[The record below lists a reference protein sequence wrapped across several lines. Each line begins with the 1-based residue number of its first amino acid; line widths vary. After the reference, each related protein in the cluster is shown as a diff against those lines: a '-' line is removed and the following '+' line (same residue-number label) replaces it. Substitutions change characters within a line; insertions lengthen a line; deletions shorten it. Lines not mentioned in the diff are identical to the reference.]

1 VGKTEKQTRQ
11 QLIDEQ
17 LTRSGWTG
25 AQRKLLLEVPLRA
38 HVVAE
43 TGADWG
49 TSTEF
54 ADYVLLDRT
63 GKPIAIVEA
72 KRTSRSPIEGER
84 QAADYADRIRTEYGI
99 DPFIFLANGNE
110 IWFWHRRLGP
120 LRKVSGFFTLEDLE
134 RMAFQDQYHEKL
146 ESVAIAERIINRQY
160 QRQAVTTV
168 AERLVAGHRKFLLVM
183 ATGTG
188 KTRTA
193 IALVELLMRQ
203 KWVQRVLFLADRREL
218 VKQAIDTFKEH
229 LPDVP
234 RSRVETGEI
243 DPSARVV
250 AATYPSMLQAYARL
264 SPGYFDLIFA
274 DESHRSIYQRYRA
287 ILDHFDAIQIG
298 LTATPTDFIEHNTF
312 QLFSCEDGLPTFY
325 YGYEE
330 ATRDGYLVPY
340 RPIHVARTRFQIQ
353 GLKPGQLPAEVQQ
366 QLQAQGID
374 PSELTFEGT
383 DLEQRVTNSGTN
395 DALVREFMDVCIKD
409 LAVGTLPAKTI
420 IFAVSHRHALE
431 IYQSF
436 NRLYP
441 DLQRRGL
448 ARIIDSHMERAEK
461 TLDDF
466 KARDFPRVAIS
477 VDMLDTGI
485 DIPSLRNLVFAKPVF
500 SYVKFWQMIGRGTR
514 LWTDPV
520 SGRRK
525 DDFLIID
532 HWDNFAYFQVN
543 QEGKEG
549 GSETEPLP
557 TRLFRLRLEK
567 TQILAGRTALTDVAT
582 ACAQLQHMV
591 ADVPLDNI
599 NVAPHANELRTLCSN
614 TDAWKPFDDQKI
626 GHLSTAIAPLLRF
639 STANHYATLQF
650 ENLTEQLALAQLKS
664 DAGEIERLRA
674 HIVENIRLLPGDLP
688 EIRAIENQRAFVLS
702 PGFWEHLD
710 YARIMEIQ
718 ATYAPLMRFRA
729 RRESGEVIH
738 LTLPDEIMSRH
749 WIVFGPA
756 GEGAFVESYREQ
768 VEAFIRDLVD
778 ETPALQKLRAGQELT
793 ADELA
798 VISQLLNSPDLFVTE
813 DRLRRAFEQP
823 EAALADIL
831 RHILGLSHL
840 PSREES
846 ICRAFDQWVADHPGL
861 NATQLM
867 FLRTV
872 RQMVLNR
879 ARLTTQALEQAPF
892 SRIGDAHRLF
902 SDKELEEIV
911 TFANK
916 CAA

>member
-1 VGKTEKQTRQ
+1 V
-11 QLIDEQ
+11 
-17 LTRSGWTG
+17 
-25 AQRKLLLEVPLRA
+25 
-38 HVVAE
+38 
-43 TGADWG
+43 
-49 TSTEF
+49 
-54 ADYVLLDRT
+54 
-63 GKPIAIVEA
+63 VEA
-72 KRTSRSPIEGER
+72 KRSSRSPIEGER
-84 QAADYADRIRTEYGI
+84 QASDYADRIRETHGV

-110 IWFWHRRLGP
+110 IWFWHRRLYP
-120 LRKVSGFFTLEDLE
+120 PRKVSGFYKLEDLE
-134 RMAFQDQYHEKL
+134 RIAFQDRYHESL
-146 ESVAIAERIINRQY
+146 EGAAVAERIVNRPY
-160 QRQAVTTV
+160 QIEAVKTV
-168 AERLVAGHRKFLLVM
+168 AERLAAGHRRFLLVM

-193 IALVELLMRQ
+193 IALVELLIRR

-218 VKQAIDTFKEH
+218 VKQALDAFKEH

-234 RSRVETGEI
+234 RARAETGEI
-243 DPSARVV
+243 DPGARVV
-250 AATYPSMLQAYARL
+250 AATYPSMMQAYEKL

-274 DESHRSIYQRYRA
+274 DESHRSIYSRYRA

-298 LTATPTDFIEHNTF
+298 LTATPTDFIDHNTF
-312 QLFSCEDGLPTFY
+312 QLFNCEDGLPTFY

-330 ATRDGYLVPY
+330 ATRDGHLVPY
-340 RPIHVARTRFQIQ
+340 RPIHAAKTKFQIE
-353 GLKPGQLPAEVQQ
+353 GLKPGQLPAEVQR
-366 QLQAQGID
+366 QLQDQGID
-374 PSELTFEGT
+374 ASELSFEGS
-383 DLEQRVTNSGTN
+383 DLERRVTNPGTN
-395 DALVREFMDVCIKD
+395 DAMVREYMDVCIKD

-448 ARIIDSHMERAEK
+448 ARIIDSHMERVEK

-466 KARDFPRVAIS
+466 KTRDFPRVAIS

-485 DIPSLRNLVFAKPVF
+485 DVPAIRNLVFAKPVF

-520 SGRRK
+520 SGRSK
-525 DDFLIID
+525 EDFLIID

-543 QEGKEG
+543 PEGKEG

-567 TQILAGRTALTDVAT
+567 LQILAGRAAEDAH
-582 ACAQLQHMV
+582 AAARMQLQAML
-591 ADVPLDNI
+591 ADVPDDNI
-599 NVAPHANELRTLCSN
+599 NVAPHADELRSLR
-614 TDAWKPFDDQKI
+614 TDTEAWTPLHDEKVA
-626 GHLSTAIAPLLRF
+626 HLSTTIAPLLRF
-639 STANHYATLQF
+639 STITQWATLQF
-650 ENLTEQLALAQLKS
+650 ENLTEQLALACLKS
-664 DAGEIERLRA
+664 DAGEIQRLRPR
-674 HIVENIRLLPGDLP
+674 IVESIRLLPTDLP
-688 EIRAIENQRAFVLS
+688 EVQAVESQRAFVLS
-702 PGFWEHLD
+702 PGFWDHLD
-710 YARIMEIQ
+710 YVRIMDMQ
-718 ATYAPLMRFRA
+718 TTFASLMRFRA
-729 RRESGEVIH
+729 RRESGEMVR
-738 LTLPDEIMSRH
+738 LTLPDEIRSRH

-768 VEAFIRDLVD
+768 VEAFIRDLAD
-778 ETPALQKLRAGQELT
+778 ETPALQKLRSGKELT
-793 ADELA
+793 DDELGA
-798 VISQLLNSPDLFVTE
+798 INRLLNSPDLFVTE
-813 DRLRRAFEQP
+813 DRLRRAFDQP
-823 EAALADIL
+823 EATLTDIL

-846 ICRAFDQWVADHPGL
+846 ICRAFDQWIAEHPGL

-872 RQMVLNR
+872 RQMVLNH
-879 ARLTTQALEQAPF
+879 ARLTTEALEEAPF

-911 TFANK
+911 IFANK
-916 CAA
+916 YAA

>member
-1 VGKTEKQTRQ
+1 MTNLTEKQTRQ
-11 QLIDEQ
+11 HLITEQLI
-17 LTRSGWTG
+17 RAGWTG
-25 AQRKLLLEVPLRA
+25 NHCKMIEEVALNPN
-38 HVVAE
+38 VE
-43 TGADWG
+43 ESQSGYG
-49 TSTEF
+49 SSTEF
-54 ADYVLLDRT
+54 ADYVLYDR
-63 GKPIAIVEA
+63 GERPIAVVEA

-84 QAADYADRIRTEYGI
+84 QASDYADRIRETHGV

-110 IWFWHRRLGP
+110 IWFWHRRLYP
-120 LRKVSGFFTLEDLE
+120 PRKVSGFYTLEDLE
-134 RMAFQDQYHEKL
+134 RIAFQDRYHETL
-146 ESVAIAERIINRQY
+146 EDGIVAERIVNRPY
-160 QRQAVTTV
+160 QVQAVKAV
-168 AERLVAGHRKFLLVM
+168 AERLTAGHRKFLLVM

-193 IALVELLMRQ
+193 IALVEFLLRR
-203 KWVQRVLFLADRREL
+203 KWAQRVLFLADRREL
-218 VKQAIDTFKEH
+218 VKQALDAFKEH
-229 LPDVP
+229 LPDIP
-234 RSRVETGEI
+234 RARAETGEI
-243 DPSARVV
+243 DPGARVV
-250 AATYPSMLQAYARL
+250 VATYPGMMQTYAKL

-274 DESHRSIYQRYRA
+274 DESHRSIYQRYRT
-287 ILDHFDAIQIG
+287 IIDHFDAIQIG
-298 LTATPTDFIEHNTF
+298 LTATPTDFIDHNTF
-312 QLFSCEDGLPTFY
+312 ELFNCDDGLPTLY

-330 ATRDGYLVPY
+330 ATSDGHLVPY
-340 RPIHVARTRFQIQ
+340 RPIHAAKTKFQIQ
-353 GLKPGQLPAEVQQ
+353 GLKPGQLPEEVQR
-366 QLQAQGID
+366 QLEAQGID
-374 PSELTFEGT
+374 ASELSFEGS
-383 DLEQRVTNSGTN
+383 DLERRVTNTGTN

-409 LAVGTLPAKTI
+409 LAVGTLPAKSI

-448 ARIIDSHMERAEK
+448 ARIIDSHMERVEK

-466 KARDFPRVAIS
+466 KTRDFPRVAIS

-525 DDFLIID
+525 EDFLIID

-549 GSETEPLP
+549 GAETEPFP

-567 TQILAGRTALTDVAT
+567 MQILAGRTTEADSDF
-582 ACAQLQHMV
+582 ACAQLQHML
-591 ADVPLDNI
+591 ADVPLENI
-599 NVAPHANELRTLCSN
+599 NVAPHADELRALCAA
-614 TDAWKPFDDQKI
+614 TEAWQPLCDEKVS
-626 GHLSTAIAPLLRF
+626 HLSAAIAPLLRF
-639 STANHYATLQF
+639 STATNYSTLQF
-650 ENLTEQLALAQLKS
+650 ENLTEQLALAHLKG
-664 DAGEIERLRA
+664 DVGEVERLRTRV
-674 HIVENIRLLPGDLP
+674 VENIRLLPGDLP
-688 EIRAIENQRAFVLS
+688 EIRAVEPQRAFVLS

-710 YARIMEIQ
+710 YARIMDMQE
-718 ATYAPLMRFRA
+718 TFAPLMRLRA
-729 RRESGEVIH
+729 RRESGEMIR
-738 LTLPDEIMSRH
+738 LTLPDEILSRH

-768 VEAFIRDLVD
+768 AEAFIRDLA
-778 ETPALQKLRAGQELT
+778 EEAPALQKLRSGQDLT
-793 ADELA
+793 PDELDA
-798 VISQLLNSPDLFVTE
+798 ISRLLNSSDLFLTE
-813 DRLRRAFEQP
+813 ARLRRAFEQP
-823 EAALADIL
+823 EASLADIL

-846 ICRAFDQWVADHPGL
+846 ICRAFDQWIAEHPGL

-872 RQMVLNR
+872 RQMVLNH
-879 ARLTTQALEQAPF
+879 ARLTTRTLEQAPF

-902 SDKELEEIV
+902 SDKELEEILS
-911 TFANK
+911 FANQY
-916 CAA
+916 AA